1 VAVSSKPVD
10 AAIGLQTRTYGYLS
24 KINKSELRVICNYL
38 DAFPD
43 YRLITPAIWDL
54 NKPIIA
60 CSAGFEGHTYLTA
73 VYIRIIVFCH
83 CHSHGYD

>member
-1 VAVSSKPVD
+1 MAVSSKPVD

-43 YRLITPAIWDL
+43 EDRPEACITKGKCPCATPE
-54 NKPIIA
+54 K
-60 CSAGFEGHTYLTA
+60 
-73 VYIRIIVFCH
+73 
-83 CHSHGYD
+83 